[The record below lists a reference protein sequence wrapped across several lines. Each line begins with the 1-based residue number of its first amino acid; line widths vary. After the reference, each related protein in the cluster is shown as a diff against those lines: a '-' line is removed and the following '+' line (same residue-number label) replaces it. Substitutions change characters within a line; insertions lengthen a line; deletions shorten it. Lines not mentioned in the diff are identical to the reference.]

1 MTLGIV
7 TKVLSPAFNPA
18 PANANIVGHLLRLR
32 GDQA

>member
-1 MTLGIV
+1 MTLGTI
-7 TKVLSPAFNPA
+7 TKVLSPSFNPG